1 MTADRSEHLL
11 VFSDDWG
18 RHPSSCQHLV
28 RALLPR
34 YQVHWVNTIG
44 TRPPRLDL
52 YTLQRGFSKVGSWL
66 FRPKEAERRA
76 PATSDLRDNP
86 VVLNPLMWPSFS
98 TALARGVNR
107 RLLGRAIRRAMP
119 DLERTRVITTLPITA
134 DLVDVLPAQ
143 RWLYY
148 CVDDLSEWPGLDKP
162 TLETMERK
170 LVAKV
175 DAIVAVSQ
183 RLVERMAS
191 MGRSASL
198 LTHGVELNKWS
209 GAKAS
214 DRLDGCHRPL
224 AVFWGVVDQRLDIAW
239 LDRLGRALT
248 PGTIVLVG
256 PENVPDSR
264 LGQIPNLVRLG
275 PVPYDELP
283 GIAAAAS
290 VLIMPYA
297 DLPATRAMQ
306 PLKLKEYLATGK
318 PVVTSNLPAVAEWR
332 DACDVA
338 ASAEDFARRTHD
350 RLDGA
355 IPAEQRVARER
366 LANEGWDRKA
376 AELER
381 VLLAAD

>member
-1 MTADRSEHLL
+1 MTADHSEQLL

-18 RHPSSCQHLV
+18 RHPSSCQHLI

-44 TRPPRLDL
+44 TRPPRMDL
-52 YTLQRGFSKVGSWL
+52 YTLQRGFAKLGSWL
-66 FRPKEAERRA
+66 FRPKATEPAAPVPAGRA
-76 PATSDLRDNP
+76 GNP

-98 TALARGVNR
+98 SSLSRGINR
-107 RLLGRAIRRAMP
+107 RLLGRAIRRAVP
-119 DLERTRVITTLPITA
+119 DLGRTRVITSLPISA
-134 DLVDVLPAQ
+134 DLVDELPAL

-183 RLVERMAS
+183 RLIERMAS
-191 MGRSASL
+191 MGRTASL
-198 LTHGVELNKWS
+198 LTHGVELDKWS

-214 DRLDGCHRPL
+214 DRLNGCQRPL
-224 AVFWGVVDQRLDIAW
+224 AVFWGVVDQRLDIPS
-239 LDRLGRALT
+239 LERLGQRLT

-256 PENVPDSR
+256 PENVPDPR
-264 LGQIPNLVRLG
+264 LGQIPNLIRLG

-338 ASAEDFARRTHD
+338 TAPEEFARRTHD

-376 AELER
+376 AEFER
-381 VLLAAD
+381 VLVAAD